1 MDIIFLLRREDG
13 DGGTKKSFVFSG
25 KKKVNHCWIRSHRS
39 TERETRSG
47 RRRLKEIWS
56 GGNHIC
62 RPRAARIKATSSQ
75 NSPEIVISLMTP
87 NLSPRISHHGA
98 TEQSHSVVLSTQWA
112 SDARHCSDLGLGWTS
127 TLCSPSEAYARGKE
141 TPAMSSSHLWRRR
154 TATAVA
160 KQRDKATAKTC
171 PLAARPFFGCSDR
184 RPGDFQVSVEDTG
197 NWLCIKRNVDGLTG
211 APTADVWSNGRRF
224 SAYVDGLSGAG
235 LKRLCIKRNFRDGV
249 NQIKDTTNNNSKNSL
264 LLTI

>member
-1 MDIIFLLRREDG
+1 MGRTEMYPFLWTLFFFWDERM
-13 DGGTKKSFVFSG
+13 GTVAEKNTLFFLEKKG
-25 KKKVNHCWIRSHRS
+25 VNHCWIRSHRS

-56 GGNHIC
+56 GGNQIC

-75 NSPEIVISLMTP
+75 NSPETVVSLMTP

-98 TEQSHSVVLSTQWA
+98 TEQSHPVVLSMQWA
-112 SDARHCSDLGLGWTS
+112 NDARHCSDLGLGWTS

-160 KQRDKATAKTC
+160 KQQDKAAAKTC
-171 PLAARPFFGCSDR
+171 PLAARPFLAVAT
-184 RPGDFQVSVEDTG
+184 GDLETS
-197 NWLCIKRNVDGLTG
+197 R
-211 APTADVWSNGRRF
+211 SM
-224 SAYVDGLSGAG
+224 
-235 LKRLCIKRNFRDGV
+235 
-249 NQIKDTTNNNSKNSL
+249 SK
-264 LLTI
+264 TQATDFV